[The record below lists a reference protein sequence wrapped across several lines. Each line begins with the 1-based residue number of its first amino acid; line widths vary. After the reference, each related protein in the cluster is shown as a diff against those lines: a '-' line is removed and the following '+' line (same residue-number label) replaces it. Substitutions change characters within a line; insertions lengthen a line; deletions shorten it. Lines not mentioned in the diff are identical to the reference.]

1 MILSDLSLEPAFA
14 TLEGGIELHRTGDYL
29 GALQIYQQLLL
40 LNPRHADALHLSG
53 EALFRLGRRK
63 EALDHLNLAISIAQ
77 HQFYFNTR
85 ANIFL
90 DMGLLHEAQEDYKR
104 ALKHDQQYPE
114 AYVGLSAVYRQQG
127 KIRLAREAAAKS
139 ISLTPN
145 SPAAWNNAAAID
157 MEQGQFDAA
166 IDQFNKAIELD
177 CECLPAYKNI
187 GKIRVNQNYWD
198 LALSPLEH
206 AAKNAQDL
214 EVQCLLARAYRLH
227 RRFEEATEALL
238 RALRGWSIDERR
250 KAIEQND
257 TIETLYAVCS
267 ELDGVLGR
275 HTEATELYALALE
288 ALPQHELFLN
298 NMGTSKFH
306 AGDYAAAIGILK
318 QALAINPNQ
327 ILARCNLGVNYI
339 MTNDPDAA
347 IVEFERCLEIDPM
360 SSAALGWLIAEKCNI
375 ASWVGLPDIRERIKV
390 NLDDNTKNDAIN
402 SFILL
407 SNYDDPNQLL
417 RWTRKASQQMFDPLG
432 ITSFNVSVK
441 GRAGRRIRL
450 AYFCFDIR
458 NHPVAHLTAEM
469 FGLHD
474 KSKFEVFIYSY
485 GPDDGHPVR
494 ARIASSVEHF
504 VDVQTDSIKKIAER
518 IRDDEIDILVDLS
531 GNTRGAKPQLMAYRA
546 AAVQVMWL
554 GFIGTTG
561 SSYYDYVIGDQFV
574 IPDGFDQHYEEKVLR
589 LPNTFQVTDSKRRTS
604 TKVITR
610 ADSRLPEDA
619 FVFCDFNQS
628 FKIQPE
634 MFEVWCR
641 IIKAVPNSVLWL
653 LQGHPSFERNLRI
666 EWAKQGLDDSRLVMS
681 GRVPVEEHLA
691 RVGLADLFID
701 TYPCGSGAT
710 ANDVLWMGLPLLSLA
725 GGTMVSRMAGSLL
738 NAVGAPE
745 LVTHSY
751 AEYEQK
757 AVYLATH
764 LDELAAIRNRMKDAR
779 ATCPLFDT
787 KRFVRNLDRGFEEV
801 SLLARAGLAP
811 KAITVVEDPQ

>member
-1 MILSDLSLEPAFA
+1 MSQINASIEPAVA
-14 TLEGGIELHRTGDYL
+14 TLEAGIDLHRTGDYV
-29 GALQIYQQLLL
+29 GALQIYQQLLVA
-40 LNPRHADALHLSG
+40 NPKHADAWHLSG

-63 EALDHLNLAISIAQ
+63 EALERLNIAISLAQ

-85 ANIFL
+85 ANLFL

-104 ALKHDQQYPE
+104 ALKHDGQYPE

-127 KIRLAREAAAKS
+127 KIRQAREAAAKS
-139 ISLTPN
+139 ISLMPN

-166 IDQFNKAIELD
+166 INQFNKAIELD
-177 CECLPAYKNI
+177 PDCLPAYKNV

-198 LALSPLEH
+198 LALAPLER
-206 AAKNAQDL
+206 AAKNPQDL

-227 RRFEEATEALL
+227 RRFEEATEALF

-250 KAIEQND
+250 KAFDQND

-267 ELDGVLGR
+267 ELDGILGR
-275 HTEATELYALALE
+275 HTDAAELYALALE
-288 ALPQHELFLN
+288 AFPQHELFLN
-298 NMGTSKFH
+298 NMGTSKFR
-306 AGDYAAAIGILK
+306 AGDYTAAIEILK
-318 QALAINPNQ
+318 QALVVNPNQ

-347 IVEFERCLEIDPM
+347 IVEFERCLEMDPL
-360 SSAALGWLIAEKCNI
+360 SSSALGWLIAEKCNI
-375 ASWVGLPDIRERIKV
+375 AAWAGLPDIRDRIKI
-390 NLDDNTKNDAIN
+390 NLEDSTKNEAIN

-407 SNYDDPNQLL
+407 SNYDDPSQLL
-417 RWTRKASQQMFDPLG
+417 RWTRKASAQMFDPLG
-432 ITSFNVSVK
+432 IVPFSVTAK
-441 GRAGRRIRL
+441 GRTDRRIRL
-450 AYFCFDIR
+450 AYYCFDIR

-469 FGLHD
+469 YGLHD

-494 ARIASSVEHF
+494 ARIANSVEHF
-504 VDVQTDSIKKIAER
+504 VDVQADSIKKIAER

-561 SSYYDYVIGDQFV
+561 STNYDYVIGDHVV
-574 IPDGFDQHYEEKVLR
+574 IPEGFDQYYEEKILR
-589 LPNTFQVTDSKRRTS
+589 LPNTFQVTDSKRQTS

-610 ADSRLPEDA
+610 ADSGLSDDA

-641 IIKAVPNSVLWL
+641 IIKAVPGSVLWL
-653 LQGHPSFERNLRI
+653 LQGHPSFERNIRA
-666 EWAKQGLDDSRLVMS
+666 EWAKHGLDDGRLVIS

-738 NAVGAPE
+738 HAVGTPE
-745 LVTHSY
+745 LVTNSY
-751 AEYEQK
+751 EEYEQK
-757 AVYLATH
+757 AVHLATH
-764 LDELAAIRNRMKDAR
+764 PDELAAIRNRMKETR
-779 ATCPLFDT
+779 HTCPLFDT
-787 KRFVRNLDRGFEEV
+787 ARFVRNLDRGFEEIA
-801 SLLARAGLAP
+801 LLARAGSEP
-811 KAITVVEDPQ
+811 KAITVVEAKL

>member
-1 MILSDLSLEPAFA
+1 MSLSDLSLEPAVA
-14 TLEGGIELHRTGDYL
+14 TLEAGIELHRAGDYL

-40 LNPRHADALHLSG
+40 VNPRHADALHLSG

-63 EALDHLNLAISIAQ
+63 EALDHVNLAISIAQ

-127 KIRLAREAAAKS
+127 KIRQAREAAAKS

-166 IDQFNKAIELD
+166 IEQFNKAIELD
-177 CECLPAYKNI
+177 PACLPAYKNI

-198 LALSPLEH
+198 LALAPLEH
-206 AAKNAQDL
+206 AAKNAQDF
-214 EVQCLLARAYRLH
+214 EAQCLLARAYRLH

-238 RALRGWSIDERR
+238 RALRGWSVDERR
-250 KAIEQND
+250 KAIEHND

-275 HTEATELYALALE
+275 HAEATELYALALE

-306 AGDYAAAIGILK
+306 AGDYAAAIEILK

-375 ASWVGLPDIRERIKV
+375 ASWEGLPDIRERIKV
-390 NLDDNTKNDAIN
+390 NLDDGTKNDAIN

-432 ITSFNVSVK
+432 ITSFGASAK
-441 GRAGRRIRL
+441 GRTDRRIRL
-450 AYFCFDIR
+450 AYYCFDIR

-504 VDVQTDSIKKIAER
+504 VDVQADSIKKIAER

-561 SSYYDYVIGDQFV
+561 SPYYDYVIGDQFV
-574 IPDGFDQHYEEKVLR
+574 IPEGFDQYYEEKILR
-589 LPNTFQVTDSKRRTS
+589 LPNTFQVTDSKRQTS

-610 ADSRLPEDA
+610 ADSGLPEDA

-641 IIKAVPNSVLWL
+641 IIKSVPKSVLWL
-653 LQGHPSFERNLRI
+653 LQGHPSFERNLRK
-666 EWAKQGLDDSRLVMS
+666 EWAKQGLEDSRLVMS

-745 LVTHSY
+745 LVTQSY

-764 LDELAAIRNRMKDAR
+764 LDELTAIRNRMKETKG
-779 ATCPLFDT
+779 TCPLFDT

-801 SLLARAGLAP
+801 ALLARAGLAP
-811 KAITVVEDPQ
+811 KAIAVVEDPQ